1 MQWSLLFR
9 VKVSLFKFHRNP
21 TNLWPSYWANLYLHN
36 AGVKVNFT
44 WQFYFLEVFNY
55 VILIPHVSFRGF
67 FLHIMEQI
75 SDRHVSMLK
84 IRGFLRSIKFNR
96 DTSCVFLLKV
106 CWYFN
111 LIACKCFSLTRPLKG
126 YFMPKLKK
134 FCLHFAFR
142 ELLKLYWYSTYA
154 IFFLFLYS
162 LSENNGI
169 LISTEYGIKIQ
180 AGQKYHYSDWNLLE
194 REGDFYQ
201 LHVANTSRDIST
213 INKVDVK
220 NASPD
225 LQ

>member
-1 MQWSLLFR
+1 
-9 VKVSLFKFHRNP
+9 
-21 TNLWPSYWANLYLHN
+21 
-36 AGVKVNFT
+36 
-44 WQFYFLEVFNY
+44 
-55 VILIPHVSFRGF
+55 
-67 FLHIMEQI
+67 
-75 SDRHVSMLK
+75 
-84 IRGFLRSIKFNR
+84 
-96 DTSCVFLLKV
+96 
-106 CWYFN
+106 
-111 LIACKCFSLTRPLKG
+111 
-126 YFMPKLKK
+126 MPNLKK

-213 INKVDVK
+213 INKVDVE

-225 LQ
+225 LHYRTKISSSYGKNHCSINTSDRTSPRM